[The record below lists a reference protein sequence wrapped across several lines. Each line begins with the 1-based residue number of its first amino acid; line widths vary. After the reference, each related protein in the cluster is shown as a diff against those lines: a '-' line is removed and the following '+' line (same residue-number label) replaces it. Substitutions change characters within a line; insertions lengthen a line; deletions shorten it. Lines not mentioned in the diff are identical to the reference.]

1 VSPVEQELPT
11 LAEYLS
17 SPPVFSGIRVA
28 WILVLCLCF
37 VDRCLSFCTF
47 SFGYCVPHKTS
58 FTPPRFVEV
67 PVLKQESERSC
78 ICVRGI
84 YFASFYHFS
93 NFIFWK
99 CGIFAIFHFS
109 INILITY
116 DLVNI
121 HVYLPFVSSRSSYCI
136 LLEIQLL

>member
-1 VSPVEQELPT
+1 VLSRIFFHLQRNSFILLLKRYIKSSCLLYIKLYNNNVFHALQFPHLWFVTGFVTKLTRRVSPVEQELPT

-47 SFGYCVPHKTS
+47 SFGYCVLCLWFMDS
-58 FTPPRFVEV
+58 
-67 PVLKQESERSC
+67 
-78 ICVRGI
+78 
-84 YFASFYHFS
+84 
-93 NFIFWK
+93 
-99 CGIFAIFHFS
+99 
-109 INILITY
+109 
-116 DLVNI
+116 D
-121 HVYLPFVSSRSSYCI
+121 YLPFVSSRSSYCI